1 MFRLKG
7 SILSMSFLDCN
18 GALIPYSYEAWKD
31 DHRGGRSLP
40 ILSNQNSNK
49 MSHVLGTPT
58 KNSSRMS
65 PTMSSAGDAAS
76 FSDRQ
81 FIAITSEKYA
91 KVIALPSQNCV
102 YRQQIAVDSDYA
114 VKAEIVSLKG
124 DQCLV
129 FIENAVIIFH
139 VVFSW

>member
-1 MFRLKG
+1 
-7 SILSMSFLDCN
+7 
-18 GALIPYSYEAWKD
+18 
-31 DHRGGRSLP
+31 
-40 ILSNQNSNK
+40 
-49 MSHVLGTPT
+49 
-58 KNSSRMS
+58 MS
-65 PTMSSAGDAAS
+65 PTMSSAADAAS

-124 DQCLV
+124 IMANNIPFDSLTS
-129 FIENAVIIFH
+129 IK
-139 VVFSW
+139 